1 MCFSMV
7 LYGVVCPEKRE
18 KLKICGKACQRRS
31 AKAKSAWQTGKRGA
45 GAAPFRRGAGPL
57 GFSGSSARRRKGRAF
72 AAEGCGSSEEKA
84 ALLRG
89 MSRTKGP
96 PWCLP
101 QWGILCPTAAGV
113 RCRHSPAVQRS
124 PFADRGLH
132 VGVDII
138 VDIPQVCKKGKILV
152 HENASFDV
160 IPDIVC
166 QMPQKF
172 PDVREKS
179 KESAK
184 SLWEK
189 AALL

>member
-1 MCFSMV
+1 MKCCGVFGVSGCDV
-7 LYGVVCPEKRE
+7 FFYGFVWCSLSRK
-18 KLKICGKACQRRS
+18 
-31 AKAKSAWQTGKRGA
+31 TGKTQNMRQSLPKKVCQSKKRMADGEK
-45 GAAPFRRGAGPL
+45 GG
-57 GFSGSSARRRKGRAF
+57 RRRKGRAF

-189 AALL
+189 ASLL